1 MLELSLTEARRL
13 AVGAQLLSG
22 PQPTDLVE
30 TATHLGGIQI
40 DPTNAVAR
48 TERLVLWSRLGG
60 YDVADLASVTFDD
73 RRLFEY
79 WAYIVPTADYAV
91 HRETMR
97 RYPRTTTA
105 RGAYIRDWLAANAS
119 FRRYV
124 LGALR
129 RRGPLRSRDL
139 EDRAVE
145 PWRTTGW
152 NDGKNVGRMLD
163 ILWFGGRIATAGRD
177 GNERIWDL
185 AERRYP
191 VDAPRLS
198 QSAVAEAVLE
208 RNLGWRGVALSGEFS
223 YTFDGRPPGWERALR
238 ALIRRGVARPVTIDG
253 LRGEWYVHVPSLD
266 RPWRPRTTLL
276 SPFDQLIH
284 NRERTSRLFGF
295 DYRLEIYV
303 PRAER
308 RHGYF
313 VLPILHGD
321 RLVGRIDPLLDR
333 SAGTLLVHAV
343 HAEPDA
349 PADAGAAIAASIR
362 DLAAW
367 TGAGRVDLPRSL
379 PRRWASAMRAA
390 VAA

>member
-1 MLELSLTEARRL
+1 VLELSLTEARRL

-22 PQPTDLVE
+22 PQPTDLVV
-30 TATHLGGIQI
+30 TATHLGGLQI

-48 TERLVLWSRLGG
+48 TERLVLWSRLGA
-60 YDVADLASVTFDD
+60 YEVADLATATFED
-73 RRLFEY
+73 RKLFEY
-79 WAYIVPTADYAV
+79 WAYIVPAADYPV

-105 RGAYIRDWLAANAS
+105 RGAYICDWLEANSS

-163 ILWFGGRIATAGRD
+163 ILWFGGRIAIAGRD
-177 GNERIWDL
+177 GNERLWDL

-191 VDAPRLS
+191 VGAPRLS

-208 RNLGWRGVALSGEFS
+208 RNLGWRGVALPGEFN

-238 ALIRRGVARPVTIDG
+238 ALVRRGVARTVTIEG
-253 LRGEWYVHVPSLD
+253 LTGEWYVHVASLD
-266 RPWRPRTTLL
+266 RPWIPRTTLL

-284 NRERTSRLFGF
+284 NRERTRRLFGF

-308 RHGYF
+308 RYGYF

-321 RLVGRIDPLLDR
+321 RLVGRIDPLVDR
-333 SAGTLLVHAV
+333 STGTLVVHAV
-343 HAEPDA
+343 HAEPEA
-349 PADAGAAIAASIR
+349 PAAAGDAIAASIR
-362 DLAAW
+362 DLAGWAG
-367 TGAGRVDLPRSL
+367 TGRVELPSALPRS
-379 PRRWASAMRAA
+379 WARALRESVA
-390 VAA
+390 V